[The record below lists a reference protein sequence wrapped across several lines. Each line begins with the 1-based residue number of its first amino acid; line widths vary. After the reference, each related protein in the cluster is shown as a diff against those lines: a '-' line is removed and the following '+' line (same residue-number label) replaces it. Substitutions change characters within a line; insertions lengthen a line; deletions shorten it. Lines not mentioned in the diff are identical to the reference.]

1 MARAQ
6 VEVVAVDDVRSVD
19 GQSMLREVASLWMT
33 QRVDQGMSPEAA
45 TRAAADGRLR
55 EALGRADVRAWVA
68 RVDGTA
74 VGYAITS
81 ENPFGLSTQPEVAI
95 DQIFV
100 DRRAR
105 RHGVARA
112 LLTTVV
118 AHAERRGSEVIVSN
132 VPAQSREANRF
143 FARWGFSSVVV
154 RRVVSTSV
162 LRRRLTPG
170 ARPPFAFPGAWL
182 YARNG
187 TDAILHVV
195 AGSAAERLVPG
206 VIDHMAFTGQGLRTA
221 LNRLEADGVPYD
233 LRQLP
238 GGGVWQLFF
247 HDPNGA
253 RVELDFDGSES
264 R

>member
-162 LRRRLTPG
+162 LRRRLTITG
-170 ARPPFAFPGAWL
+170 STLRPRSVAFKTALAQALRRNVWPWL
-182 YARNG
+182 E
-187 TDAILHVV
+187 
-195 AGSAAERLVPG
+195 AGRVKPVIFKVFPAAEAAAA
-206 VIDHMAFTGQGLRTA
+206 HA
-221 LNRLEADGVPYD
+221 LM
-233 LRQLP
+233 
-238 GGGVWQLFF
+238 
-247 HDPNGA
+247 
-253 RVELDFDGSES
+253 ES
-264 R
+264 NQHVGKIVLAW

>member
-19 GQSMLREVASLWMT
+19 GQSMLREVSSLWMT

-143 FARWGFSSVVV
+143 FARWGFSSVPPP
-154 RRVVSTSV
+154 RCTCSPTS
-162 LRRRLTPG
+162 LPTSSGG
-170 ARPPFAFPGAWL
+170 AESSVDWALCWPFTCPSRWAGTWAQPSFWCWEPSSAQPTCIHHGA
-182 YARNG
+182 G
-187 TDAILHVV
+187 
-195 AGSAAERLVPG
+195 
-206 VIDHMAFTGQGLRTA
+206 F
-221 LNRLEADGVPYD
+221 
-233 LRQLP
+233 
-238 GGGVWQLFF
+238 
-247 HDPNGA
+247 
-253 RVELDFDGSES
+253 
-264 R
+264 

>member
-6 VEVVAVDDVRSVD
+6 VEVVAVDDVRSVA
-19 GQSMLREVASLWMT
+19 GQSILREVSSLWMT

-170 ARPPFAFPGAWL
+170 ARPEL
-182 YARNG
+182 L
-187 TDAILHVV
+187 DAIRRRRHTAAPALQHE
-195 AGSAAERLVPG
+195 SA
-206 VIDHMAFTGQGLRTA
+206 
-221 LNRLEADGVPYD
+221 
-233 LRQLP
+233 
-238 GGGVWQLFF
+238 
-247 HDPNGA
+247 
-253 RVELDFDGSES
+253 
-264 R
+264 